1 MIARLNDD
9 RKIPFGKPLR
19 EHGVLLEWVAK
30 SRFVRFVVFYLKY
43 YSDTCANLGGVNA
56 NMEAGLRSM
65 PRA

>member
-30 SRFVRFVVFYLKY
+30 SRSV
-43 YSDTCANLGGVNA
+43 
-56 NMEAGLRSM
+56 
-65 PRA
+65 